1 MNDKASDTCSGR
13 DPVVNEATFKMTPK
27 LISRYPSVK
36 NLRKLLKKY
45 ELMIPPTLS

>member
-1 MNDKASDTCSGR
+1 MKSDIFSAK
-13 DPVVNEATFKMTPK
+13 DPVVNDTTFNNTPK

-45 ELMIPPTLS
+45 ELMIPPILS